1 MEINIKRSTNE
12 SSDLVNNKTNSFGK
26 DREPEMIVT
35 QVLDLEIVS
44 KTSQITLKGKSHRF
58 LIKMKKISPERGKH
72 NELIFLSDRSI
83 MNSMAKR
90 ILNGGFQNVREG
102 QERIHEQ
109 SQKQRTTTTGKK
121 AGVRENQKKSSV
133 WEGKDGREIKP
144 EKGGGK
150 QKQLVLHLEEQET
163 WS

>member
-1 MEINIKRSTNE
+1 MRDTIVPDMEINIKRSTNE

-102 QERIHEQ
+102 HKRESMNKARNNEPQPQGRKPESERT
-109 SQKQRTTTTGKK
+109 RRNR
-121 AGVRENQKKSSV
+121 VC
-133 WEGKDGREIKP
+133 GRERME
-144 EKGGGK
+144 EKSNRRRG
-150 QKQLVLHLEEQET
+150 EENK
-163 WS
+163 SN